1 VYSGHGRGD
10 ADRAER
16 PNKGADAVNRS
27 HPAAPDPRSLDARD
41 STHLDGPIELRVK
54 EIGQIFH
61 TLDPLPFRER
71 DLDSGVE
78 EYIVGWAGEI
88 AGDHEI
94 SIIVHL
100 PTAEAQRTEALHIE
114 EVIRNYF
121 AYRSKVLGW
130 ELRDLFRT
138 GRVSLV
144 IGLAVLAVCIALGK
158 GAGDL
163 LGTDYLGRFLEE
175 GLIILGWVANW
186 RPVQIFLYDWWPIV
200 RRRRLYRRLSLVQVK
215 IEPEDPQ
222 AEDAH
227 ATNEISP
234 FVRTREEAAVTR
246 GLSQTPHLAAS
257 WKRQSV
263 DAPRPSW
270 PFGR

>member
-1 VYSGHGRGD
+1 MYRGHGRGD
-10 ADRAER
+10 ANRAEQ

-27 HPAAPDPRSLDARD
+27 HPAATDPRSLEARD

-114 EVIRNYF
+114 EAIRNYF
-121 AYRSKVLGW
+121 AYQSKVLGW

-158 GAGDL
+158 GAGGL

-222 AEDAH
+222 AEDGQV
-227 ATNEISP
+227 TNEIRPAIKS
-234 FVRTREEAAVTR
+234 RGEAAVRR
-246 GLSQTPHLAAS
+246 GLVQTPHVAAS
-257 WKRQSV
+257 SERQSAA
-263 DAPRPSW
+263 APQPSQRLG
-270 PFGR
+270 P

>member
-1 VYSGHGRGD
+1 MMKTALSGANR
-10 ADRAER
+10 
-16 PNKGADAVNRS
+16 GADVVNRS
-27 HPAAPDPRSLDARD
+27 HPSAGDRRPLEARS

-71 DLDSGVE
+71 DLDAGVE

-100 PTAEAQRTEALHIE
+100 PTAEARRAEALHIE
-114 EVIRNYF
+114 DAMRNYF

-138 GRVSLV
+138 GRASLA
-144 IGLAVLAVCIALGK
+144 IGLAVLAFCIALGK
-158 GAGDL
+158 GAGGL

-222 AEDAH
+222 TEGALAM
-227 ATNEISP
+227 NEIRP
-234 FVRTREEAAVTR
+234 AIKCREEAAVRR
-246 GLSQTPHLAAS
+246 GLGQGPHVAAS
-257 WKRQSV
+257 SKRQSAA
-263 DAPRPSW
+263 APQPSRRL
-270 PFGR
+270 GR

>member
-1 VYSGHGRGD
+1 
-10 ADRAER
+10 
-16 PNKGADAVNRS
+16 VNRS
-27 HPAAPDPRSLDARD
+27 HRSAPDPRSLEARD

-71 DLDSGVE
+71 DLDSGVV
-78 EYIVGWAGEI
+78 EYIVAWAGEI

-100 PTAEAQRTEALHIE
+100 PTGEAQRAEALNIE
-114 EVIRNYF
+114 EAIQNYF

-130 ELRDLFRT
+130 ELRELFRT

-158 GAGDL
+158 GAGGL
-163 LGTDYLGRFLEE
+163 LGTGYLGRYLEE

-215 IEPEDPQ
+215 TEPEDPQ
-222 AEDAH
+222 TEVAQV
-227 ATNEISP
+227 TNEICP
-234 FVRTREEAAVTR
+234 VFKAREEAAVRR
-246 GLSQTPHLAAS
+246 GLGQTPHFAVS
-257 WKRQSV
+257 WKRPSAG
-263 DAPRPSW
+263 APQPLRRL
-270 PFGR
+270 GQ